1 MNDLAL
7 SVQHIQS
14 LGSGSLKQCFTDCV
28 RMRTEPSFPNASVL
42 RLSAP
47 HSCRSPHPE
56 SICLNCTPLIWSSVA
71 ITRPVTIMTTKGKRH
86 MGDIEGMSAKNF
98 ILQAVHLRFSYSSDF
113 QSKEGGLRSYTIH
126 LGVCSNQAVAPTWQQ
141 NILYLKQYLPSRVSM
156 YVKYVFFGLC
166 LTL

>member
-14 LGSGSLKQCFTDCV
+14 LGSGSLGKCFTDCV

-56 SICLNCTPLIWSSVA
+56 SICLFGSIVMFTILILPTQQHGIS
-71 ITRPVTIMTTKGKRH
+71 
-86 MGDIEGMSAKNF
+86 F
-98 ILQAVHLRFSYSSDF
+98 HLFMLS
-113 QSKEGGLRSYTIH
+113 
-126 LGVCSNQAVAPTWQQ
+126 
-141 NILYLKQYLPSRVSM
+141 
-156 YVKYVFFGLC
+156 FFH
-166 LTL
+166 

>member
-1 MNDLAL
+1 
-7 SVQHIQS
+7 
-14 LGSGSLKQCFTDCV
+14 
-28 RMRTEPSFPNASVL
+28 
-42 RLSAP
+42 
-47 HSCRSPHPE
+47 
-56 SICLNCTPLIWSSVA
+56 
-71 ITRPVTIMTTKGKRH
+71 

>member
-14 LGSGSLKQCFTDCV
+14 LGSGSLRQCFTDCV
-28 RMRTEPSFPNASVL
+28 RMRTEPSCSNASVL

-71 ITRPVTIMTTKGKRH
+71 ITGPVTIRTTKGKRH

-98 ILQAVHLRFSYSSDF
+98 ILQAVHLHFSYSFDF

-126 LGVCSNQAVAPTWQQ
+126 LGVCSDPSSCSHLAAEYTLSKAVFT
-141 NILYLKQYLPSRVSM
+141 
-156 YVKYVFFGLC
+156 
-166 LTL
+166 